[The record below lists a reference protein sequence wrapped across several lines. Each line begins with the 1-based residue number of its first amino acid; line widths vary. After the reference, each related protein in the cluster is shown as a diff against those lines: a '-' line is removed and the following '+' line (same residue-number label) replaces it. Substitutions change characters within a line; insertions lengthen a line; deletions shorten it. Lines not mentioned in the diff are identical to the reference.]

1 MTPLLVLMADG
12 SVTAEVA
19 HEPAEDRPSRVA
31 LKALP
36 RSAAQRALVVLP
48 TPELTLE
55 QACRL
60 LKVLPTAAWEVIE
73 TARRERVARAQP
85 DKLLDLTTASREAL
99 QEDARLANLASQK
112 LFEARL
118 GTVSKPGAA
127 ATGDGAPG

>member
-1 MTPLLVLMADG
+1 MMPLLVLMADG

-19 HEPAEDRPSRVA
+19 HEQTEDRPSREAV
-31 LKALP
+31 KALP
-36 RSAAQRALVVLP
+36 RSSPQRALVVLP
-48 TPELTLE
+48 TPVLTLE

-60 LKVLPTAAWEVIE
+60 LKVLPTAAWEVVE

-118 GTVSKPGAA
+118 GTVSKTRAA
-127 ATGDGAPG
+127 LTGDGPPG

>member
-12 SVTAEVA
+12 SVSAEVA

-118 GTVSKPGAA
+118 GTVTKARAA
-127 ATGDGAPG
+127 ATGDEPPG